1 MVEMIVTFVVVVG
14 PKEIADFKNGF
25 VRCDVVAIVEW
36 QKLVVIVNGNII
48 LDDDWIVGVVT

>member
-14 PKEIADFKNGF
+14 PKEIADFENGF
-25 VRCDVVAIVEW
+25 VRRDVVAVVEW